1 MQHSIVRNSYIL
13 FLDLLSSHAANYI
26 YTDLCGWLVNSPWLN
41 HESIFQKRMKQMTNK
56 FLNLT
61 TTTTTTS
68 SDTDNADT
76 TTSGSSAAP
85 TPQRRPR
92 KKITSMNETG
102 IVYNDLERSQQF
114 HQCYQDNR
122 NKKQIEP
129 L

>member
-1 MQHSIVRNSYIL
+1 
-13 FLDLLSSHAANYI
+13 
-26 YTDLCGWLVNSPWLN
+26 
-41 HESIFQKRMKQMTNK
+41 MKQLTNK

-61 TTTTTTS
+61 TTTTNTTS

-76 TTSGSSAAP
+76 NTSGRSAAP

-92 KKITSMNETG
+92 RKNTSMNETG

-122 NKKQIEP
+122 NKKKIEH

>member
-1 MQHSIVRNSYIL
+1 
-13 FLDLLSSHAANYI
+13 
-26 YTDLCGWLVNSPWLN
+26 
-41 HESIFQKRMKQMTNK
+41 MKQLTNK
-56 FLNLT
+56 FLNLTT

-76 TTSGSSAAP
+76 NTSGSSSAAP

-122 NKKQIEP
+122 NKKQIEH